1 MEVNN
6 NINNLVND
14 LAIQNDVSKSSNN
27 NISTNA
33 VQEISDTLSNSY
45 SINSNISP
53 KRSELSNNLSPLISD
68 ISNQQIELSKLNNQ
82 NNILNDIVKTSTQ
95 VVENPETLTPEVEE
109 SLNELMAKYE
119 SSKSSSIQS
128 ENENTNSTAYFDGMA
143 GAKPLKLQDMINKA
157 QELQVSNKEE
167 TKVITDNINNIKKEA
182 IDTIK
187 NESSTTTNKVTQNID
202 FGQNTSDFSASNINS
217 IMGSVVQTQANAIP
231 AQSQRLLS

>member
-167 TKVITDNINNIKKEA
+167 TKVITENINNIKKEA

-231 AQSQRLLS
+231 AQSQRLLF

>member
-167 TKVITDNINNIKKEA
+167 TKVITENINNIKKEA